1 MTLEQFA
8 LAYLVL
14 INLITLGF
22 WGWDKRRAKQGG
34 WRTPEATLLLL
45 TAVGGFIGAYAG
57 MRLFRHK
64 TRKVSFLWKWWIA
77 AVLNALWIWLWFRY
91 VQS

>member
-1 MTLEQFA
+1 
-8 LAYLVL
+8 
-14 INLITLGF
+14 
-22 WGWDKRRAKQGG
+22 
-34 WRTPEATLLLL
+34 
-45 TAVGGFIGAYAG
+45 